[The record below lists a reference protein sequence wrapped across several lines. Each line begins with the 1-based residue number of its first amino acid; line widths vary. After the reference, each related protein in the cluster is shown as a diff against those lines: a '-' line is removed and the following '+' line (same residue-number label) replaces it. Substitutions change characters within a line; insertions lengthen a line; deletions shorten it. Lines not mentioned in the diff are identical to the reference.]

1 MQHCSWLSLLSI
13 LIMSSPVLGATEV
26 PLPPIERW
34 HGASEKLLAKVPEE
48 WRTPAEA
55 SNFATTPDY
64 ATTLEFLQRLDAAS
78 PLISLHE
85 FGRSSEGRPLVVA
98 IASRD
103 GDHSFAALRRSS
115 RARVLAQGGIHS
127 GEIDGKDAGLMLL
140 RDIVSGRRADVLEN
154 ASLLFV
160 PVYNPDGHE
169 RKDGMRR
176 MNQRGPDNAGWRTTA
191 RNLNLNRDYTKLDAP
206 ESVAMAALLGAL
218 EPDLYLDL
226 HVTDGMDHQYDVT
239 YGFNNIA
246 PWSPGAA
253 RWLTNTFRPAIEARL
268 TKGGHVPGPFMM
280 ERDAR
285 DPTQGLYDGRG
296 IARFSTGY
304 GDLIH
309 VPSVLVE
316 NHSLKPYR
324 QRVLGTYLLVEE
336 SLRVAGRDVA
346 ALRAAIAEDR
356 ARRPSSLPVVF
367 AQQKTPARKETFKG
381 IASEFFESP
390 ISGQRELRYLGK
402 PVKQQAD
409 VYMDEPTVFVPRP
422 AAYWIPRSRPDVA
435 EKLRQHGVVV
445 EEIPAAVTNTLTFYR
460 LREPKV
466 ATAAFESRVPVS
478 IAGVDTQ
485 LIEQTWPA
493 GSWRVSTD
501 QPLGDLAMVLLEPQS
516 TDSLFQWGFMHD
528 VLQRTEYYENYIME
542 PLAQRMLEKD
552 PSLREQWQEALKD
565 PELAK
570 NPNARLDW
578 FYSRSGLM
586 DDKYLVYPIARE

>member
-1 MQHCSWLSLLSI
+1 MTTPTLAA
-13 LIMSSPVLGATEV
+13 VDV

-34 HGASEKLLAKVPEE
+34 HGASEKLLANVPEE
-48 WRTPAEA
+48 WRTPAET
-55 SNFATTPDY
+55 SNFVTTPDY

-78 PLISLHE
+78 PLISIHE
-85 FGRSSEGRPLVVA
+85 FGRSSQGRPLVVV
-98 IASRD
+98 IASRES
-103 GDHSFAALRRSS
+103 DHSFAALRRSA

-169 RKDGMRR
+169 RKDGTRR

-191 RNLNLNRDYTKLDAP
+191 RNFNLNRDYAKLDAP
-206 ESVAMAALLGAL
+206 ESVALVALLAAT

-226 HVTDGMDHQYDVT
+226 HVTDGMDHQYDIT
-239 YGFNNIA
+239 YGFNSIA

-253 RWLTNTFRPAIEARL
+253 RWLTSTFRPAIEKRL
-268 TKGGHVPGPFMM
+268 SKGGHIPGPFMM
-280 ERDAR
+280 ERDSR
-285 DPTQGLYDGRG
+285 DLTKGLYDGRG

-304 GDLIH
+304 GDLVH

-336 SLRVAGRDVA
+336 SLRVAGRDVT
-346 ALRAAIAEDR
+346 ALRAAIAADR
-356 ARRPSSLPVVF
+356 AGRPRSLPVAF
-367 AQQKTPARKETFKG
+367 TQSKAPARKETFKG
-381 IASEFFESP
+381 IAWEFFESP

-402 PVKQQAD
+402 PVKQEMD
-409 VYMDEPTVFVPRP
+409 VYVDEPTLFVSRP

-435 EKLRQHGVVV
+435 DKLRQHGVAVD
-445 EEIPAAVTNTLTFYR
+445 ELAAPVTNTLTFYR
-460 LREPKV
+460 LREPKLG
-466 ATAAFESRVPVS
+466 TAAFESRMPVS
-478 IAGVDTQ
+478 LAGVDTQ
-485 LIEQTWPA
+485 LIERTWPA

-516 TDSLFQWGFMHD
+516 TDSLFQWGFMLD
-528 VLQRTEYYENYIME
+528 VLQRTEYYENYIMD
-542 PLAQRMLEKD
+542 PLAQLMLEKD
-552 PSLREQWQEALKD
+552 PALREQWQEALKD
-565 PELAK
+565 PEFAK

-586 DDKYLVYPIARE
+586 DDEYLLYPIARE